1 MQRRSNPEP
10 GKTMQRDIYP
20 PDTESMIEIVCA
32 LTRAGFTFEVT
43 EYGHNGWRVRMTGG
57 F

>member
-1 MQRRSNPEP
+1 MKRCANPEP
-10 GKTMQRDIYP
+10 GTTMERDIFT

-32 LTRAGFTFEVT
+32 LTRAGFTFET
-43 EYGHNGWRVRMTGG
+43 TPHGGGWRVRMTGG

>member
-1 MQRRSNPEP
+1 ME
-10 GKTMQRDIYP
+10 RDIYTA
-20 PDTESMIEIVCA
+20 DTESMIEIVCA

-43 EYGHNGWRVRMTGG
+43 EYGRNGWRVRLSGG